1 MGICKGLVR
10 TAVIVG
16 LAGGAAVLVAGPERV
31 GAILTQT
38 RNSVNCQLDKV
49 IDDPVALREQLRDLE
64 GQYPKRI
71 ADVRGD
77 LAELREQVAQLNN
90 DRAVSSRVVEL
101 ADRDLSTLQ
110 PMIQKAEAMT
120 ASTSGVYTTNS
131 SYSPTV
137 VRIAFGHEQLD
148 LKQAYSR
155 AEQAEQARA
164 VYSGRVN
171 EIDKDL
177 GYLSEQETRL
187 TDLVTT
193 LETEQAQFQS
203 QLWQLDHQIDAIG
216 RNDRMIKVMQKRQET
231 IEQHSRY
238 RVASLDQLT
247 ARFAEIRTKQ
257 EAKLQSLGKSS
268 GRMNYED
275 RARID
280 LDARTTP
287 KATESGFTRPVT
299 PTVTVI
305 RPEAEATAQPRI
317 D

>member
-38 RNSVNCQLDKV
+38 RNTVNGQLDKV

-71 ADVRGD
+71 GDVRGD
-77 LAELREQVAQLNN
+77 LAELREQVAQLNR
-90 DRAVSSRVVEL
+90 DRAVSARVVEL
-101 ADRDLSTLQ
+101 ADNDLATLQ

-120 ASTSGVYTTNS
+120 ASTSGVYTTS
-131 SYSPTV
+131 SNYSPTL

-155 AEQAEQARA
+155 ADQAEQVRA
-164 VYSGRVN
+164 VYSGRVG

-187 TDLVTT
+187 ADLVTT

-216 RNDRMIKVMQKRQET
+216 RNDRMINVMQKRQET
-231 IEQHSRY
+231 IEEHSRY

-257 EAKLQSLGKSS
+257 EAKLQSLGKAH
-268 GRMNYED
+268 GRLNYED
-275 RARID
+275 RAKIE
-280 LDARTTP
+280 LDARTSA
-287 KATESGFTRPVT
+287 KAPTAGFSQAVT

-305 RPEAEATAQPRI
+305 RPEGERPAARI

>member
-16 LAGGAAVLVAGPERV
+16 LAGGAAVLIAGPERL

-38 RNSVNCQLDKV
+38 RNSVNCQIDKV

-77 LAELREQVAQLNN
+77 LAELREQVAQLNR
-90 DRAVSSRVVEL
+90 DRAVSVRVVEL
-101 ADRDLSTLQ
+101 ADGDLATLQ

-120 ASTSGVYTTNS
+120 QSSSGVYTST
-131 SYSPTV
+131 SYAPPV
-137 VRIAFGHEQLD
+137 VRIAFGHEHLD
-148 LKQAYSR
+148 LKQAYTR
-155 AEQAEQARA
+155 AEQAEQVRA
-164 VYSGRVN
+164 VYTSRVA

-177 GYLSEQETRL
+177 GYLSEQESRL
-187 TDLVTT
+187 ADLVTT

-216 RNDRMIKVMQKRQET
+216 RNDRMINVMQKRQET
-231 IEQHSRY
+231 IEEHSRY

-247 ARFAEIRTKQ
+247 SRFAEIRTRQ
-257 EAKLQSLGKSS
+257 EAKLQALSKSH

-275 RARID
+275 RAKYE
-280 LDARTTP
+280 LDARTTS
-287 KATESGFTRPVT
+287 KAPDAGFSRPVT

-305 RPEAEATAQPRI
+305 RPESEKAPARI